1 MIMISIEEKIMNR
14 KRKAVIIV
22 SAALAFAG
30 LAAVVTGNIIKKAN
44 ANTPKVETEALS
56 GKDIGRRVAVK
67 LERNEIIP
75 LDDELCYY
83 QIDYGEN
90 DFIIIPVRGSNTLK
104 VGSDFVSNDGGYIT
118 VNVNKTREGT
128 ATYIADTFDAMY
140 KDTLRKL
147 QDYKKNGIPE
157 GKNLTEEKLDQ
168 YIAIYE
174 FVTSKESYDLNVKS
188 VTPYEFEV
196 ADSGYYN
203 LLIFV
208 GMCLAVPALL
218 VLLYALLG
226 IKVSGKK
233 LAAGTAALVL
243 AGAVFTAFLLRKDI
257 TTMMSF
263 KEYAPG
269 IYMMR
274 IDSSYKLDKIL
285 KDGSYS
291 ESSLASWASQN
302 LLWNIPV
309 NVDISEFAC
318 CSFACT
324 TPEGDHIFGRNYD
337 YKTTDSMI
345 FYTDPENGYASI
357 GITDLGIVN
366 MAGPTKTKDPGSLYG
381 RAFLRVMPLLT
392 SDGINEAGLGV
403 SMLSLDYKNM
413 SQNTGK
419 TGLYLPVA
427 SRALLDKCAT
437 VDEAIALLK
446 SYDIKTMAGRSFHLF
461 ITDKSGR
468 SVVAEWIDNELVIT
482 ESDAVTNFYMSDPD
496 HKPCS
501 RYDTIKAR
509 LNKTG
514 KVMSYREAMTLLMDA
529 SQNYDDIKT
538 QWSCVYDLDNFK
550 LYFVSDMDTDHI
562 YEINRDTFK

>member
-1 MIMISIEEKIMNR
+1 MIFIGEKIMNR

-44 ANTPKVETEALS
+44 ANTPKVEIESLS
-56 GKDIGRRVAVK
+56 ESDIGRKVAVK
-67 LERNEIIP
+67 LEWDDIVP
-75 LDDELCYY
+75 LDDKLYYY
-83 QIDYGEN
+83 QIDYDVN
-90 DFIIIPVRGSNTLK
+90 DFIIIPIRGFNSIK

-168 YIAIYE
+168 YIASFDFAISQE
-174 FVTSKESYDLNVKS
+174 GYDINVRS

-226 IKVSGKK
+226 IKISGKK
-233 LAAGTAALVL
+233 LVIGTAALVL
-243 AGAVFTAFLLRKDI
+243 ACAVLIAFILRKDI

-274 IDSSYKLDKIL
+274 IDSDYKLDKL
-285 KDGSYS
+285 LADGSYG
-291 ESSLASWASQN
+291 ESSLASWASKN
-302 LLWNIPV
+302 MLWNIPV

-324 TPEGDHIFGRNYD
+324 TPEGNHIFGRNYD
-337 YKTTDSMI
+337 HLTTDPLI
-345 FYTDPENGYASI
+345 FYCEPKGGYASI

-366 MAGPTKTKDPGSLYG
+366 MAGPSKTKEPGSLYG
-381 RAFLRVMPLLT
+381 RAFLRVSPLLI
-392 SDGINEAGLGV
+392 SEGINEAGLGV
-403 SMLSLDYKNM
+403 SMLSLDYKDM

-427 SRALLDKCAT
+427 SRAMLDKCAT

-468 SVVAEWIDNELVIT
+468 SVVAEWVNNELVIT
-482 ESDAVTNFYMSDPD
+482 ETDAVTNFYMSDPD
-496 HKPCS
+496 HKTCS
-501 RYDTIKAR
+501 RYDTIKER
-509 LNKTG
+509 FNKTG
-514 KVMSYREAMTLLMDA
+514 KIMSYREAMTLLMDA

-550 LYFVSDMDTDHI
+550 FYLVPDMDTDHV
-562 YEINRDTFK
+562 YEITKDTFK

>member
-1 MIMISIEEKIMNR
+1 MNR

-22 SAALAFAG
+22 SAAIAFAG

-44 ANTPKVETEALS
+44 ANTPKVEIESLS
-56 GKDIGRRVAVK
+56 ESDIGRKVAVK
-67 LERNEIIP
+67 LEWDDIVP
-75 LDDELCYY
+75 LDDELYYY
-83 QIDYGEN
+83 QIDYDVN
-90 DFIIIPVRGSNTLK
+90 DFIIIPIRGFNSIK

-140 KDTLRKL
+140 KETVRKL

-168 YIAIYE
+168 YIASFDFAISQE
-174 FVTSKESYDLNVKS
+174 GYDINVRS

-196 ADSGYYN
+196 TDSGYYN

-226 IKVSGKK
+226 IKISGKK
-233 LAAGTAALVL
+233 LVIGTAALVL
-243 AGAVFTAFLLRKDI
+243 ACAVLIAFILRKDI

-274 IDSSYKLDKIL
+274 IDSDYKLDKL
-285 KDGSYS
+285 LADGSYG
-291 ESSLASWASQN
+291 ESSLASWASKN
-302 LLWNIPV
+302 MLWNIPV

-324 TPEGDHIFGRNYD
+324 TPEGNHIFGRNYD
-337 YKTTDSMI
+337 HLTTDPLI
-345 FYTDPENGYASI
+345 FYCEPKGGYASI

-366 MAGPTKTKDPGSLYG
+366 MAGPSKTKEPGSLYG
-381 RAFLRVMPLLT
+381 RAFLRVSPLLI
-392 SDGINEAGLGV
+392 SEGINKAGLGV
-403 SMLSLDYKNM
+403 SMLTLDYKDM

-427 SRALLDKCAT
+427 SRAMLDKCAT

-461 ITDKSGR
+461 ITDKSGK
-468 SVVAEWIDNELVIT
+468 SAVAEWVNNELVIT
-482 ESDAVTNFYMSDPD
+482 ETDAVTNFYMSDPD
-496 HKPCS
+496 HKSCS
-501 RYDTIKAR
+501 RYDTIKER
-509 LNKTG
+509 FNKTG

-550 LYFVSDMDTDHI
+550 FYLVPDMDTDHV
-562 YEINRDTFK
+562 YEITKDTFK

>member
-1 MIMISIEEKIMNR
+1 MNR
-14 KRKAVIIV
+14 KRKIVIITA
-22 SAALAFAG
+22 AALAFAG
-30 LAAVVTGNIIKKAN
+30 IAAVVTGNIIKNVN
-44 ANTPKVETEALS
+44 ANTPKVEIESLS
-56 GKDIGRRVAVK
+56 ESDIGRKVAVK
-67 LERNEIIP
+67 LEWDDIVP
-75 LDDELCYY
+75 LDDELYYY
-83 QIDYGEN
+83 QIDYDVN
-90 DFIIIPVRGSNTLK
+90 DFIIIPIRGFNSIK

-140 KDTLRKL
+140 KETVRKL
-147 QDYKKNGIPE
+147 QDFKKNGIPE

-168 YIAIYE
+168 YIASFDFAISQE
-174 FVTSKESYDLNVKS
+174 GYDINVRS

-226 IKVSGKK
+226 IKISGKK
-233 LAAGTAALVL
+233 LVIGTAALVL
-243 AGAVFTAFLLRKDI
+243 ACAVLIAFILRKDI

-274 IDSSYKLDKIL
+274 IDSDYKLDKL
-285 KDGSYS
+285 LADGSYG
-291 ESSLASWASQN
+291 ESSLASWASKN
-302 LLWNIPV
+302 MLWNIPV

-324 TPEGDHIFGRNYD
+324 TPEGNHIFGRNYD
-337 YKTTDSMI
+337 HLTTDPLI
-345 FYTDPENGYASI
+345 FYCEPKGGYASI

-366 MAGPTKTKDPGSLYG
+366 MAGPSKTKEPGSLYG
-381 RAFLRVMPLLT
+381 RAFLRVSPLLI
-392 SDGINEAGLGV
+392 SEGINEAGLGV
-403 SMLSLDYKNM
+403 SMLSLDYKDM

-427 SRALLDKCAT
+427 SRAMLDKCAT

-461 ITDKSGR
+461 ITDKSGK
-468 SVVAEWIDNELVIT
+468 SAVAEWVNNELVIT
-482 ESDAVTNFYMSDPD
+482 ETDAVTNFYMSDPD

-501 RYDTIKAR
+501 RYDTIKER
-509 LNKTG
+509 FNKTG
-514 KVMSYREAMTLLMDA
+514 KVMSYREAMTLLMYA

>member
-1 MIMISIEEKIMNR
+1 MNR
-14 KRKAVIIV
+14 KRKIVIITA
-22 SAALAFAG
+22 AALAFAG
-30 LAAVVTGNIIKKAN
+30 IAAVVTGNIIKNVN
-44 ANTPKVETEALS
+44 ANTPKVEIESLS
-56 GKDIGRRVAVK
+56 ESDIGRKVAVK
-67 LERNEIIP
+67 LEWDDIVP
-75 LDDELCYY
+75 LDDELYYY
-83 QIDYGEN
+83 QIDYDVN
-90 DFIIIPVRGSNTLK
+90 DFIIIPIRGFNSIK

-118 VNVNKTREGT
+118 VNVNKAREGT

-140 KDTLRKL
+140 KETVRKL
-147 QDYKKNGIPE
+147 QDFKKNGIPE

-168 YIAIYE
+168 YIASFDFAISQE
-174 FVTSKESYDLNVKS
+174 GYDINVRS

-226 IKVSGKK
+226 IKISGKK
-233 LAAGTAALVL
+233 LVIGTAALVL
-243 AGAVFTAFLLRKDI
+243 ACAVLIAFILRKDI

-274 IDSSYKLDKIL
+274 IDSDYKLDKL
-285 KDGSYS
+285 LADGSYG

-324 TPEGDHIFGRNYD
+324 TPEGNHIFGRNYD
-337 YKTTDSMI
+337 HLTTDPLI
-345 FYTDPENGYASI
+345 FYCEPKGGYASI
-357 GITDLGIVN
+357 GLTDLGIVN
-366 MAGPTKTKDPGSLYG
+366 MAGPSKTKEPGSLYG
-381 RAFLRVMPLLT
+381 RAFLRVSPLLI
-392 SDGINEAGLGV
+392 SEGINEAGLGV
-403 SMLSLDYKNM
+403 SMLSLDYKDM

-427 SRALLDKCAT
+427 SRAMLDKCAT

-509 LNKTG
+509 LNETS

>member
-1 MIMISIEEKIMNR
+1 MNR
-14 KRKAVIIV
+14 KRKIVIITA
-22 SAALAFAG
+22 AALAFAG
-30 LAAVVTGNIIKKAN
+30 IAAVVTGNIIKNVN
-44 ANTPKVETEALS
+44 ANTPKVEIESLS
-56 GKDIGRRVAVK
+56 ESDIGRKVAVK
-67 LERNEIIP
+67 LEWDDIVP
-75 LDDELCYY
+75 LDDELYYY
-83 QIDYGEN
+83 QIDYDVN
-90 DFIIIPVRGSNTLK
+90 DFIIIPIRGFNSIK

-118 VNVNKTREGT
+118 VNVNKAREGT

-140 KDTLRKL
+140 KETVRKL
-147 QDYKKNGIPE
+147 QDFKKNGIPE

-168 YIAIYE
+168 YIASFDFAISQE
-174 FVTSKESYDLNVKS
+174 GYDINVRS

-226 IKVSGKK
+226 IKISGKK
-233 LAAGTAALVL
+233 LVIGTAALVL
-243 AGAVFTAFLLRKDI
+243 ACAVLIAFILRKDI

-274 IDSSYKLDKIL
+274 IDSDYKLDKL
-285 KDGSYS
+285 LADGSYG

-324 TPEGDHIFGRNYD
+324 TPEGNHIFGRNYD
-337 YKTTDSMI
+337 HLTTDPLI
-345 FYTDPENGYASI
+345 FYCEPKGGYASI
-357 GITDLGIVN
+357 GLTDLGIVN
-366 MAGPTKTKDPGSLYG
+366 MAGPSKTKEPGSLYG
-381 RAFLRVMPLLT
+381 RAFLRVSPLLI
-392 SDGINEAGLGV
+392 SEGINEAGLGV
-403 SMLSLDYKNM
+403 SMLSLDYKDM

-427 SRALLDKCAT
+427 SRAMLDKCAT

-509 LNKTG
+509 LNETG